1 MQMSFPSNH
10 VRTVSIH
17 DLQALSPHLAAWD
30 HLAWNSP
37 QMLPT
42 LLPEWI
48 DAFLRHRVAADAR
61 WFCSFAYAGSELI
74 GVLPVIVSPHPIL
87 GQRQPRLSTP
97 FDSFTLSGDIALAP
111 DRATEALQA
120 LLAEIG
126 HEVPGHLG
134 LDLRAV
140 RLNSPV
146 WTALQAGVGDYTTC
160 EGEQF
165 RYSVLDARGNFTSY
179 LAGLGHNRRN
189 LKRFR
194 NKLELRGTV
203 SVEKIHGSTAGEELL
218 TEFMT
223 LEGSGWKG
231 RNGTALLNSPS
242 VTAFYKTLVSNLAA
256 RDRFEW
262 YAIRVDG
269 RLVAAQIAARCGES
283 LTLLKYAF
291 DEDFAECRLGTL
303 LTEEVYK
310 DAFDRSEIREI
321 NPMSLSGPDSHWRM
335 SQDNY
340 TDIHLVRRSGSA
352 TLLHLP
358 QILMRA
364 TYQKYVRPRIPNALK
379 EARRKFQR
387 RGDRKPRRSG
397 NKQRSVPHA

>member
-1 MQMSFPSNH
+1 MHMRFPSDH
-10 VRTVSIH
+10 IRTISVH
-17 DLQALSPHLAAWD
+17 DFEALEPHIAAWNQ
-30 HLAWNSP
+30 LAWGGP
-37 QMLPT
+37 QKVPT
-42 LLPEWI
+42 LLPEWT
-48 DAFLRHRVAADAR
+48 DAFLRHRVREHER
-61 WFCSFAYAGSELI
+61 WICSFVYADGELI
-74 GVLPVIVSPHPIL
+74 GVLPVIISPHPIL
-87 GQRQPRLSTP
+87 GHRKPRLSTP
-97 FDSFTLSGDIALAP
+97 FDSFTPSGDIALAP
-111 DRATEALQA
+111 DHAATALQA
-120 LLAEIG
+120 LLVEIG

-140 RLNSPV
+140 RQNSPV
-146 WTALQAGVGDYTTC
+146 WTALQAGLGDYSIC

-165 RYSVLDARGNFTSY
+165 RYSVLDVRGDFTSY
-179 LAGLGHNRRN
+179 LAGLGHTRRN

-194 NKLELRGTV
+194 KKLENLGTV
-203 SVEKIHGSTAGEELL
+203 SAEKRHGSIAGEEFL

-223 LEGSGWKG
+223 LEASGWKG

-242 VTAFYKTLVSNLAA
+242 VTAFYRTLVSNLAA

-262 YAIRVDG
+262 YAIRVDD

-303 LTEEVYK
+303 LTKEVYK
-310 DAFDRSEIREI
+310 DAFDRPEIREI
-321 NPMSLSGPDSHWRM
+321 NPMSLSGPDSHWRL
-335 SQDNY
+335 SQDIY

-358 QILMRA
+358 GILMRV
-364 TYQKYVRPRIPNALK
+364 TYQKHVRPRIPNALK
-379 EARRKFQR
+379 EARRRFQR